1 LRLDPRAQRR
11 HPSRPRGAGLGQG
24 GARVLDAL
32 RPRGDRGAVRAA
44 ALAALALALSA
55 APAAA
60 QTCGDTAG
68 VPAFTPGAVPITDE
82 QVSAYLSQ
90 VDAAST
96 RVETGVAGVSVQ
108 GRPLPYAI
116 ASSPHNLARL
126 GAIAARAR
134 APRRGP

>member
-1 LRLDPRAQRR
+1 M
-11 HPSRPRGAGLGQG
+11 
-24 GARVLDAL
+24 
-32 RPRGDRGAVRAA
+32 RAA

-126 GAIAARAR
+126 AKLYDREGGRRPVEQARRERAR
-134 APRRGP
+134 AKAMRANK